1 MITTTRFAAARSAW
15 LLAMTATTGAF
26 MSPLTSSLAAAA
38 EPAGD
43 APVPFVQRWGGD
55 AAGGPVDYHAG
66 TNRLLTSHGATAV
79 LWDAATGLALDAL
92 DGGGGARLAVAF
104 SGDGRRALT
113 ASSSGPLRVWNVPT
127 GEKIAEFAPPPS
139 DVMAAAFSPDG
150 RRVAAGCYDHT
161 VWVGEVG
168 AGGTLRQLPDGHRG
182 HVISLRFSPDSRRL
196 LSGAYDRQAL
206 LWDVQAS
213 RLERVFPTP
222 VETRWSA
229 FRADGR
235 RLLTLGSGA
244 EQGRGRVIEWDIPT
258 RQPVRVIRESVRAA
272 WFVGDDVVV
281 STDNELRQYRQTEQD
296 AGQASDPTVLAPP
309 LPAGSGDRLFLAPG
323 GWQMW
328 VPGTRAGPVAD
339 NALADRPESPVLRS
353 PAGETL
359 PLPLPLRAADSVA
372 FVDISSDGTRL
383 LTSFGLPRRDTPRL
397 VLWDLTAPEP
407 VHFFPGTMGRFHPDG
422 RRVLAG
428 SGRSLQLRRIAD
440 GRPLQAYEIDRGEFE
455 SARFVAGGRQLLTA
469 SGDWYDGNQGQVL
482 LWDVESGEVL
492 RSFFPGDTAAYHAVM
507 DRDEKRLLATFTFG
521 EQAVIDKLGIY
532 DVASAELLHVI
543 PRDDHALWQLCAH
556 PQSNRFAAG
565 NERYTNVWD
574 LTDSRLIHQFPGA
587 PGPFSADGRVLATFL
602 QRPRTTLLW
611 DPQDGRYLGC
621 FDTEIV
627 GFHPGAAL
635 AFTQDHRTSLGVLD
649 LQTGRPVAELFT
661 FNGDQW
667 LAVTGE
673 GHVAGSDQA
682 LRRVTWRTRHADDGP
697 QVEVDAE
704 RTARQHR
711 PRQVA
716 KALIR
721 SLPEGRS
728 PADAL
733 PAEAPELP
741 EGVERRPGTS
751 DRPRLVVRSAESPA
765 CTWLA
770 ADAEGKRL
778 LASYED
784 GSAALWQLRPVH
796 LVHRFPPISR
806 SPRIALTPDGTL
818 AIVEGPEPTEL
829 TLWDTATGRRQGLL
843 PAPDEQREEWLAA
856 MAMHPGG
863 RFLAVLYRGRDDDS
877 PGRALIWDLPARRVV
892 HRLVDR
898 SSRRMADL
906 AFTPDG
912 RRLALGYRTAPKGQ
926 EEPWDR
932 IDVWDWQAET
942 RQRGIRGEG
951 FGATSL
957 AFSDDGRRLLAK
969 EGWEL
974 VLRDFI
980 TGEPIA
986 RWSFQHGIPTG
997 ALTGDGARLVGST
1010 LGDGRLFRSTVAE
1023 PDQWTWTPPA
1033 EGPSH
1038 TSRYYAHKLVVMGDR
1053 NLVFSPGN
1061 DGRIHVWNLDTL
1073 APAADLFTRN
1083 EHRDW
1088 IVRTSDGA
1096 FAATE
1101 GARPQLA
1108 WEHGG
1113 RHWALGRFERWLH
1126 RPETVAAILSGEPAE
1141 PPDIPPEI
1149 LEQDETFHDAHR
1161 ETRSPDAS
1169 IPSHAA
1175 ANAMRDRAV
1184 ALLNEAGAELRINR
1198 HDHITFVHLERR
1210 PVGDELLQM
1219 LPWLQSIDRLYLAAT
1234 GITDEQLRPV
1244 GLMGGVKRLSLWSNP
1259 ITDAGLAELS
1269 AMWSLEVLDIHD
1281 TQVTVAGLRK
1291 LRLLPELR
1299 TLIISEGIDA
1309 EALAAEFGRPGL
1321 QVIPRARDP

>member
-1 MITTTRFAAARSAW
+1 
-15 LLAMTATTGAF
+15 LLLLPMGR
-26 MSPLTSSLAAAA
+26 
-38 EPAGD
+38 D
-43 APVPFVQRWGGD
+43 Q
-55 AAGGPVDYHAG
+55 DYV
-66 TNRLLTSHGATAV
+66 RKAV
-79 LWDAATGLALDAL
+79 KRPCW
-92 DGGGGARLAVAF
+92 
-104 SGDGRRALT
+104 
-113 ASSSGPLRVWNVPT
+113 
-127 GEKIAEFAPPPS
+127 
-139 DVMAAAFSPDG
+139 
-150 RRVAAGCYDHT
+150 T
-161 VWVGEVG
+161 V
-168 AGGTLRQLPDGHRG
+168 
-182 HVISLRFSPDSRRL
+182 
-196 LSGAYDRQAL
+196 
-206 LWDVQAS
+206 
-213 RLERVFPTP
+213 
-222 VETRWSA
+222 
-229 FRADGR
+229 
-235 RLLTLGSGA
+235 
-244 EQGRGRVIEWDIPT
+244 RGRP
-258 RQPVRVIRESVRAA
+258 RA
-272 WFVGDDVVV
+272 GH
-281 STDNELRQYRQTEQD
+281 
-296 AGQASDPTVLAPP
+296 
-309 LPAGSGDRLFLAPG
+309 LFLAPV

-328 VPGTRAGPVAD
+328 VPGIRAKPTSDDVP
-339 NALADRPESPVLRS
+339 LDRPESAVLRS

-359 PLPLPLRAADSVA
+359 SLPLPLRAADSVA

-383 LTSFGLPRRDTPRL
+383 LTSFELPRRDTPRL

-407 VHFFPGTMGRFHPDG
+407 GHFFPGTMGGFHPDG
-422 RRVLAG
+422 RRVLVG

-492 RSFFPGDTAAYHAVM
+492 RSFFRGDAAAYHAVM
-507 DRDEKRLLATFTFG
+507 DRDEKRLLAAFTFG
-521 EQAVIDKLGIY
+521 EQGAIDRAGIY
-532 DVASAELLHVI
+532 DVTSAAMLHVFF
-543 PRDDHALWQLCAH
+543 PDDYALRRLRAH

-565 NERYTNVWD
+565 NERHTNVWD

-602 QRPRTTLLW
+602 QCPRTTLLW
-611 DPQDGRYLGC
+611 DPQDGRYLGR

-627 GFHPGAAL
+627 GFHLGGAL

-649 LQTGRPVAELFT
+649 LQTGRPVAELFA
-661 FNGDQW
+661 FGDEW
-667 LAVTGE
+667 LAVTAE
-673 GHVAGSDQA
+673 GDVAGSDQA
-682 LRRVTWRTRHADDGP
+682 LRRVTWRTRHADDGL
-697 QVEVDAE
+697 QVEVDAR

-711 PRQVA
+711 PHQVA
-716 KALIR
+716 EALTR
-721 SLPEGRS
+721 SLPDGRS

-733 PAEAPELP
+733 PAAAPELP
-741 EGVERRPGTS
+741 EGVERRPGTP

-765 CTWLA
+765 CSWLA
-770 ADAEGKRL
+770 ADAEGNRL

-784 GSAALWQLRPVH
+784 GSAALWQLRPVQ

-843 PAPDEQREEWLAA
+843 PAPDQQREEWIAT

-863 RFLAVLYRGRDDDS
+863 RFLAVLTRGRDDES
-877 PGRALIWDLPARRVV
+877 PGRTLIWDLPARRVV

-898 SSRRMADL
+898 SPRRMADL

-912 RRLALGYRTAPKGQ
+912 SRLALGYRAAPKGQ

-942 RQRGIRGEG
+942 RERGIRGEG

-969 EGWEL
+969 EGSEL
-974 VLRDFI
+974 VLRDFD

-997 ALTGDGARLVGST
+997 ALTGDGARLGGST

-1033 EGPSH
+1033 EGRSH
-1038 TSRYYAHKLVVMGDR
+1038 TSRYAYAYKLVVMGDR

-1061 DGRIHVWNLDTL
+1061 DGRIHVWHLDTL
-1073 APAADLFTRN
+1073 APAGDLFTRN

-1088 IVRTSDGA
+1088 IVRTSAGA

-1113 RHWALGRFERWLH
+1113 RHWPLDRFERWLH
-1126 RPETVAAILSGEPAE
+1126 RPKTVAAILSGEPAE
-1141 PPDIPPEI
+1141 PPAIPPKV
-1149 LEQDETFHDAHR
+1149 LEQAEAFHDAHR
-1161 ETRSPDAS
+1161 ETRSPDA
-1169 IPSHAA
+1169 PSRSHPEDYY
-1175 ANAMRDRAV
+1175 AMRDRAV

-1198 HDHITFVHLERR
+1198 HDHITFIV
-1210 PVGDELLQM
+1210 
-1219 LPWLQSIDRLYLAAT
+1219 
-1234 GITDEQLRPV
+1234 
-1244 GLMGGVKRLSLWSNP
+1244 
-1259 ITDAGLAELS
+1259 
-1269 AMWSLEVLDIHD
+1269 
-1281 TQVTVAGLRK
+1281 VARG
-1291 LRLLPELR
+1291 
-1299 TLIISEGIDA
+1299 
-1309 EALAAEFGRPGL
+1309 
-1321 QVIPRARDP
+1321 ARHP

>member
-1 MITTTRFAAARSAW
+1 
-15 LLAMTATTGAF
+15 
-26 MSPLTSSLAAAA
+26 LAASA
-38 EPAGD
+38 EPAAN
-43 APVPFVQRWGGD
+43 APVIFVQRWGLD
-55 AAGGPVDYHAG
+55 TAAGSFDYHPRRSYSHWGFRSLPFDYHAG
-66 TNRLLTSHGATAV
+66 THRLLTVHGATAV
-79 LWDAATGLALDAL
+79 LWDAANGLALDAM
-92 DGGGGARLAVAF
+92 DIVGGGPLAVAF
-104 SGDGRRALT
+104 SGDGRRVLT
-113 ASSSGPLRVWNVPT
+113 ASGSSLLRVWDVQT
-127 GEKIAEFAPPPS
+127 GEKIAEFVPPS
-139 DVMAAAFSPDG
+139 EGMMAAAFSPDG
-150 RRVAAGCYDHT
+150 RRVAAGCDDHT
-161 VWVGEVG
+161 VWIGEVDM
-168 AGGTLRQLPDGHRG
+168 GGVLRELPAGHR
-182 HVISLRFSPDSRRL
+182 HTVISLRFSPDSRRL
-196 LSGAYDRQAL
+196 LSGSYDRQAI
-206 LWDVQAS
+206 LWDVQAG
-213 RLERVFPTP
+213 RLERVYP
-222 VETRWSA
+222 VPVTTGWTA

-235 RLLTLGSGA
+235 RLLTLG
-244 EQGRGRVIEWDIPT
+244 RGHVIEWDTAT
-258 RQPVRVIRESVRAA
+258 RQPVRIIWEDVPWA

-281 STDNELRQYRQTEQD
+281 PVDGELRLYRETEQGSGK
-296 AGQASDPTVLAPP
+296 ATDPTVLAPP
-309 LPAGSGDRLFLAPG
+309 LAAGSWRVAPG

-328 VPGTRAGPVAD
+328 FPRFDAKPAAD
-339 NALADRPESPVLRS
+339 DALADRPESPVLRS
-353 PAGETL
+353 PAGETV
-359 PLPLPLRAADSVA
+359 PLPLPLRSADRME
-372 FVDISSDGTRL
+372 FIDISPDGTRL
-383 LTSFGLPRRDTPRL
+383 LTVYEPLPPPHRDPARL
-397 VLWDLTAPEP
+397 ILWDLTVPEP
-407 VHFFPGTMGRFHPDG
+407 VHSFTGNRMGRFHPDG
-422 RRVLAG
+422 RRVLVS
-428 SGRSLQLRRIAD
+428 SGRSLQLCRADD
-440 GRPLQAYEIDRGEFE
+440 GRPLQTYEIDYGDT

-469 SGDWYDGNQGQVL
+469 SGDWYEYFDGQVL

-492 RSFFPGDTAAYHAVM
+492 RRFYPGYGAAYHAVM
-507 DRDEKRLLATFTFG
+507 DRDEKRVLAKFVD
-521 EQAVIDKLGIY
+521 QSRSQRLHIY
-532 DVASAELLHVI
+532 DAASAELLHVI
-543 PRDDHALWQLCAH
+543 SSDDYPLGQLHAH
-556 PQSNRFAAG
+556 PPSNRVATG
-565 NERYTNVWD
+565 NEHDTYLWN
-574 LTDSRLIHQFPGA
+574 LTDLRLIHQFPGA
-587 PGPFSADGRVLATFL
+587 PGPLSADGRFLATFL
-602 QRPRTTLLW
+602 RRPRTRPWEPRMTLLW
-611 DPQDGRYLGC
+611 NAQDGRYLGR
-621 FDTEIV
+621 FDTEILEA
-627 GFHPGAAL
+627 HPGGAL
-635 AFTQDHRTSLGVLD
+635 AFTQDHRTALGVLD

-673 GHVAGSDQA
+673 GHVAGSEEA
-682 LRRVTWRTRHADDGP
+682 LQRVTWRTRHADDGL
-697 QVEVDAE
+697 QVEVDAK

-711 PRQVA
+711 PHQVA
-716 KALIR
+716 EALTR
-721 SLPEGRS
+721 SLPDGRS

-733 PAEAPELP
+733 PAAAPELP
-741 EGVERRPGTS
+741 EGVERRPGTP

-765 CTWLA
+765 CSWLA
-770 ADAEGKRL
+770 ADAEGNRL

-784 GSAALWQLRPVH
+784 GSAALWQLRPVQ

-806 SPRIALTPDGTL
+806 SPRIALTPDGML

-843 PAPDEQREEWLAA
+843 PAPDQQREEWIVT

-863 RFLAVLYRGRDDDS
+863 RFLAVLTRGRDDES
-877 PGRALIWDLPARRVV
+877 PGRTLIWDLPARRVV

-898 SSRRMADL
+898 SPRRMADL

-912 RRLALGYRTAPKGQ
+912 SRLALGYRAAPKGQ

-942 RQRGIRGEG
+942 RERSIRGEG

-969 EGWEL
+969 EGSEL
-974 VLRDFI
+974 VLRDFD

-1033 EGPSH
+1033 EGRSH

-1088 IVRTSDGA
+1088 IVRTSAGA

-1113 RHWALGRFERWLH
+1113 RHWALERFERWLH

-1141 PPDIPPEI
+1141 PPAIPPKV
-1149 LEQDETFHDAHR
+1149 LEQAEAFHDAHR
-1161 ETRSPDAS
+1161 ETRSPDA
-1169 IPSHAA
+1169 PSRSHPEDYY
-1175 ANAMRDRAV
+1175 AMRDRAV
-1184 ALLNEAGAELRINR
+1184 AMLNEAGAELRINR

-1210 PVGDELLQM
+1210 PVGDALLRM

-1234 GITDEQLRPV
+1234 GITDEQLCPV

-1259 ITDAGLAELS
+1259 ITDAGLAELN

-1281 TQVTVAGLRK
+1281 TQVTAAGLRK
-1291 LRLLPELR
+1291 LCLLPELR
-1299 TLIISEGIDA
+1299 TLIVPEGIDA

-1321 QVIPRARDP
+1321 QVVPRAGDP